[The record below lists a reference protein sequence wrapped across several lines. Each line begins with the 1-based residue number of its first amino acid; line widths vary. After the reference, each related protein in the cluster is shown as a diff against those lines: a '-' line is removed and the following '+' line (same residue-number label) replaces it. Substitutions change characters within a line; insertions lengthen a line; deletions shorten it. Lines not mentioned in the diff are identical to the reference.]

1 MKVNLQKE
9 IKEEKNNKN
18 NLEGEKNN
26 KKNKFLKIFSIVLLV
41 LFIIGIIVEIIVICV
56 LKDKIDDK
64 KTTLKTFQTPAKFLC
79 LKMKIT
85 VNTQIQICSQQS
97 FDIYNLKWHPYS

>member
-26 KKNKFLKIFSIVLLV
+26 KKNKFLGGVFFYPPPPPRHSFHTLHTYFPTILIGILFLIP
-41 LFIIGIIVEIIVICV
+41 LFINH
-56 LKDKIDDK
+56 L
-64 KTTLKTFQTPAKFLC
+64 
-79 LKMKIT
+79 
-85 VNTQIQICSQQS
+85 S
-97 FDIYNLKWHPYS
+97 YNI

>member
-41 LFIIGIIVEIIVICV
+41 LFIIGIIVEIIIICV

-64 KTTLKTFQTPAKFLC
+64 KDDIVNIPNTSQVLVLEDENHNEYTNSNMFTTKF
-79 LKMKIT
+79 
-85 VNTQIQICSQQS
+85 
-97 FDIYNLKWHPYS
+97 